1 MLQYFDYAKFWY
13 YTRANH
19 IILVGW
25 LDGLVWG
32 GGGLIKILLKFVKAW
47 SKRIYPS
54 LRSQIWFY
62 SGPKDKLG
70 VSNNVLLK
78 LVNILQLCNTVAWLN
93 AFTSTDYQTSI
104 NKQLHETQDQTIGIH
119 TFQDLCSTKSVQI

>member
-25 LDGLVWG
+25 LNGLVW